1 MKSEQIE
8 REVKEITQGLNSTQ
22 GDVEL
27 LKEKT
32 EKDLKETGA
41 EMAAL
46 RSKIERL
53 EQRLNTEIENNIKLE
68 QYTRRENL
76 RFNNII
82 ETDEE
87 DCKAL
92 VNDIIN
98 KDLGI
103 DIGGIRFHAVHRV
116 GRKLEG
122 RCRPITAR
130 FVSREDRDEAWRNR
144 GKLKHSVDHTDAYV
158 TEDFARAIQEE
169 RKTLIKAMMKAR
181 NEHGLTNA
189 KVIGRFLF
197 INNEKYNFQNVP
209 DFLK

>member
-1 MKSEQIE
+1 
-8 REVKEITQGLNSTQ
+8 
-22 GDVEL
+22 
-27 LKEKT
+27 
-32 EKDLKETGA
+32 
-41 EMAAL
+41 MAAL

-53 EQRLNTEIENNIKLE
+53 EQQLNTEIENNIKLE

-82 ETDEE
+82 ETDE

-92 VNDIIN
+92 VYDIIN

-122 RCRPITAR
+122 RCRPIIAR
-130 FVSREDRDEAWRNR
+130 LLSREDRDEVWRNR

-158 TEDFARAIQEE
+158 TEDFARAI
-169 RKTLIKAMMKAR
+169 
-181 NEHGLTNA
+181 
-189 KVIGRFLF
+189 
-197 INNEKYNFQNVP
+197 
-209 DFLK
+209 

>member
-1 MKSEQIE
+1 MDKLRYEFKSDIERIE

-82 ETDEE
+82 ETDE
-87 DCKAL
+87 
-92 VNDIIN
+92 DIIN
-98 KDLGI
+98 KTLLI
-103 DIGGIRFHAVHRV
+103 SMTLLIRTWELISVVFVFMLCIEWDENSKEDV
-116 GRKLEG
+116 GRL
-122 RCRPITAR
+122 
-130 FVSREDRDEAWRNR
+130 
-144 GKLKHSVDHTDAYV
+144 LQ
-158 TEDFARAIQEE
+158 DF
-169 RKTLIKAMMKAR
+169 
-181 NEHGLTNA
+181 
-189 KVIGRFLF
+189 
-197 INNEKYNFQNVP
+197 
-209 DFLK
+209 